1 MSRNILTDSA
11 SWQPVVDDVD
21 MHGPADGSE
30 PTQFPENR
38 TQEKGQ
44 SAPGSSPV
52 AGQIDLRA
60 TMGAKRSQDAAK
72 TGRADEM

>member
-11 SWQPVVDDVD
+11 SWKPVLDDVD

-30 PTQFPENR
+30 PKQFTENR
-38 TQEKGQ
+38 TQEEGQ
-44 SAPGSSPV
+44 SAPGSPPV

-60 TMGAKRSQDAAK
+60 GAKRSHDAAK